1 MRKKR
6 EKNIFSRNIVWYFAA
21 FLLTLL
27 ILMISMAIDGM
38 FPFGDNSVLKWDLE
52 IQYIDIYAWFRN
64 ALHSGEGLF
73 YSFSKSLGGNMF
85 GVFSLYLGSPVNLL
99 IYFFDVEDIPVFLT
113 LATVLK
119 LCLGAFTASIFIT
132 RRFEIKSRIIVLICS
147 VAYALF
153 EYNVAFCSNLHF
165 LDAVYMLPLAALGVW
180 QLVNFRKSPFYM

>member
-64 ALHSGEGLF
+64 ALHSSEGLF

-113 LATVLK
+113 LATV
-119 LCLGAFTASIFIT
+119 
-132 RRFEIKSRIIVLICS
+132 
-147 VAYALF
+147 
-153 EYNVAFCSNLHF
+153 
-165 LDAVYMLPLAALGVW
+165 
-180 QLVNFRKSPFYM
+180 